1 MDGEAESEPIVVGF
15 EREASVAEVGVFTLS
30 TLVVTWIP
38 LDQVKTPPS
47 KGSDFKSASP
57 PPSDPVEEL
66 GPGVGVMLAQ
76 YLTQSSCDAVSQ
88 LITTGVGAAEFWPEL
103 LEHAIRASG
112 TRASTVSRRIGPF
125 CDTSQTRA
133 ATSLD
138 LQLAP
143 FCWACDNDCAFGSAP
158 ASCAAQL
165 DPLRGHDA
173 VISVSDGWVAR

>member
-1 MDGEAESEPIVVGF
+1 VNLIG
-15 EREASVAEVGVFTLS
+15 RQ
-30 TLVVTWIP
+30 
-38 LDQVKTPPS
+38 DQDS
-47 KGSDFKSASP
+47 S
-57 PPSDPVEEL
+57 
-66 GPGVGVMLAQ
+66 
-76 YLTQSSCDAVSQ
+76 LTSRRG
-88 LITTGVGAAEFWPEL
+88 LYGTTGVGAAEFWPEL

-143 FCWACDNDCAFGSAP
+143 FRWACDNDCAFGSAP

-173 VISVSDGWVAR
+173 VLSVSDGSALP